1 MGPKYCLNYD
11 SGEYEWIKMDIAGIK
26 ANMFIAGMT
35 AIIEMNATKRKTIG
49 EIYEEIINFIATHIN
64 GVNWMQFK

>member
-1 MGPKYCLNYD
+1 MILANTNGLM
-11 SGEYEWIKMDIAGIK
+11 KMDIARIK
-26 ANMFIAGMT
+26 ANMFITGMT

-49 EIYEEIINFIATHIN
+49 EMYEEIINFIATHIN

>member
-1 MGPKYCLNYD
+1 MIPANTNGLM
-11 SGEYEWIKMDIAGIK
+11 KMDIAGIK
-26 ANMFIAGMT
+26 ANM
-35 AIIEMNATKRKTIG
+35 EMNATKRKTIG

>member
-1 MGPKYCLNYD
+1 M
-11 SGEYEWIKMDIAGIK
+11 KMDIAGIK
-26 ANMFIAGMT
+26 ANMFITEMT

>member
-1 MGPKYCLNYD
+1 MILANTNGLM
-11 SGEYEWIKMDIAGIK
+11 KMDIARIK
-26 ANMFIAGMT
+26 ANMFITGMT

>member
-1 MGPKYCLNYD
+1 M
-11 SGEYEWIKMDIAGIK
+11 KMDIAGIK
-26 ANMFIAGMT
+26 ANMFITGMT

>member
-1 MGPKYCLNYD
+1 MILANTNGLM
-11 SGEYEWIKMDIAGIK
+11 KMDIARIK
-26 ANMFIAGMT
+26 ANMFITGMT

-49 EIYEEIINFIATHIN
+49 EIYEEIINFIATYIN